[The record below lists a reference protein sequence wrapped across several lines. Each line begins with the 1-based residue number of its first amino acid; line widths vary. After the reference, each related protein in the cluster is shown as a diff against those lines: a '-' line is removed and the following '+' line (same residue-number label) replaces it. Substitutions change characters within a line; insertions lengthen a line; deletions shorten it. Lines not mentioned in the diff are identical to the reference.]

1 MADQEVLN
9 KDNEHLIDI
18 VLEAKLGSKFS
29 ALEKD
34 IKEIKVEIGY
44 LKCAFKDLRKVGI
57 LVFVGVTTE
66 IILKLLQLIH

>member
-1 MADQEVLN
+1 MADQEILN

-18 VLEAKLGSKFS
+18 VLEAKLGSKFG

-34 IKEIKVEIGY
+34 IKEIKVEVGY
-44 LKCAFKDLRKVGI
+44 LNDAFKSLRNVGI
-57 LVFVGVTTE
+57 LLFVGVTTE

>member
-1 MADQEVLN
+1 MADQEILN

-18 VLEAKLGSKFS
+18 VLEAKLGSKFG

-44 LKCAFKDLRKVGI
+44 LNCAFKDLRKVGI
-57 LVFVGVTTE
+57 LLFVGVATE
-66 IILKLLQLIH
+66 IIIKVLQIIH

>member
-1 MADQEVLN
+1 MADQEILN

-18 VLEAKLGSKFS
+18 VLEAKLGSKFG

-44 LKCAFKDLRKVGI
+44 LNDAFKGLMYVGI
-57 LVFVGVTTE
+57 LLFVGVTTE
-66 IILKLLQLIH
+66 IILKVLQIIH

>member
-1 MADQEVLN
+1 MADQEILN

-34 IKEIKVEIGY
+34 IKEIKVEVVY
-44 LKCAFKDLRKVGI
+44 LNDAFKSLRNVGI
-57 LVFVGVTTE
+57 LLFVGVTTE